1 MSDKDEESDAPEA
14 GEETTEK
21 KPLGVV
27 QLGGMLF
34 LAIVVTLFLWL
45 EQGVGL
51 DYDNAVMIIVYL
63 VDVRARR
70 PRSRSRIPSRLR

>member
-14 GEETTEK
+14 GEETEK

-45 EQGVGL
+45 EQGLGM
-51 DYDNAVMIIVYL
+51 DYDNPILIIVYL